1 MSNYVWLNFV
11 IVFFFGILWG
21 ILELVINY
29 ELKYVGTSRKMR
41 KKLKEETEGEDA
53 VLDKEESAVGYIF
66 LYLLLNGL
74 VSALAYYAL
83 KFFSN
88 EAIMDINS
96 IEVPKLIIAGFGGV
110 VVLRSSIFSIP
121 FNGSTLEIGLI
132 SVVQALLDKIEK
144 KIKHNIAANRICEI
158 YEIMKDVDYDI
169 AKDELPNLCITYIDG
184 FSDKDSKDLINAI
197 KEING
202 NLSNINKC
210 MQLGREIARY
220 CDVEILKRAIKKLP
234 ILKEGKEGK
243 VMYRSDAQIE
253 DEFESRKEKL
263 LR

>member
-1 MSNYVWLNFV
+1 MSNFVWINFV

-21 ILELVINY
+21 VLELVINY
-29 ELKYVGTSRKMR
+29 ELKYVGSFHRKH
-41 KKLKEETEGEDA
+41 KKKKEEAENDDV
-53 VLDKEESAVGYIF
+53 VLDKEESAVGYII

-88 EAIMDINS
+88 EAILDINS
-96 IEVPKLIIAGFGGV
+96 IEIPKLIIAGFGGV

-158 YEIMKDVDYDI
+158 YEIMKDVDYEV
-169 AKDELPNLCITYIDG
+169 AKDELPDLCITYIDG

-202 NLSNINKC
+202 DLSNINKC

-234 ILKEGKEGK
+234 VLKEGKEGK
-243 VMYRSDAQIE
+243 AMRMGDAQTK
-253 DEFESRKEKL
+253 DEFEIRKEKL

>member
-1 MSNYVWLNFV
+1 MNNFIWINFV
-11 IVFFFGILWG
+11 VVFFFGILWG
-21 ILELVINY
+21 VLELVINY
-29 ELKYVGTSRKMR
+29 EMKYVGSSRRKQ
-41 KKLKEETEGEDA
+41 KKLKEETEGDDV
-53 VLDKEESAVGYIF
+53 VLDKEESAVGYVF

-88 EAIMDINS
+88 EAILEINS
-96 IEVPKLIIAGFGGV
+96 FELPKLIIAGFGGV

-158 YEIMKDVDYDI
+158 YEIMKDVDYDT
-169 AKDELPNLCITYIDG
+169 AKEELPSLCITYIDG

-220 CDVEILKRAIKKLP
+220 CDVEILKRTIKKLP
-234 ILKEGKEGK
+234 VLKEGKEGK
-243 VMYRSDAQIE
+243 AMRKVDAQIK

-263 LR
+263 LK

>member
-1 MSNYVWLNFV
+1 MSKYVWLNFV
-11 IVFFFGILWG
+11 IVFVFGTLWG

-29 ELKYVGTSRKMR
+29 ELKYVGSFNRKY
-41 KKLKEETEGEDA
+41 KKAKEENEDV
-53 VLDKEESAVGYIF
+53 VLDKEESAIGYVF

-74 VSALAYYAL
+74 VSVLAYYAL

-88 EAIMDINS
+88 EAILDIDS
-96 IEVPKLIIAGFGGV
+96 IEVPKLVIAGFGGV

-158 YEIMKDVDYDI
+158 YEIVKDIDYEV
-169 AKDELPNLCITYIDG
+169 AKEELPSLCISYIDG
-184 FSDKDSKDLINAI
+184 FSDKDSKDLVNAI
-197 KEING
+197 KEINE
-202 NLSNINKC
+202 NLSNVNKS

-234 ILKEGKEGK
+234 VLKEGKDGNLH
-243 VMYRSDAQIE
+243 RLGATQTE
-253 DEFESRKEKL
+253 DEFETRKEKL
-263 LR
+263 LK

>member
-1 MSNYVWLNFV
+1 M
-11 IVFFFGILWG
+11 
-21 ILELVINY
+21 
-29 ELKYVGTSRKMR
+29 
-41 KKLKEETEGEDA
+41 
-53 VLDKEESAVGYIF
+53 
-66 LYLLLNGL
+66 
-74 VSALAYYAL
+74 
-83 KFFSN
+83 
-88 EAIMDINS
+88 
-96 IEVPKLIIAGFGGV
+96 
-110 VVLRSSIFSIP
+110 
-121 FNGSTLEIGLI
+121 
-132 SVVQALLDKIEK
+132 VQALLDKIEK

-169 AKDELPNLCITYIDG
+169 AKEELPSLCITYIDG

-243 VMYRSDAQIE
+243 AMYRSDAQIK

>member
-1 MSNYVWLNFV
+1 MSNFVWINFV

-21 ILELVINY
+21 VLELVINY
-29 ELKYVGTSRKMR
+29 ELKYVGTSRRIR
-41 KKLKEETEGEDA
+41 KKLTEKAEGDDA

-88 EAIMDINS
+88 EAIVDINS

-243 VMYRSDAQIE
+243 VIYRSDAQIE

>member
-1 MSNYVWLNFV
+1 MSNFVWINFV

-21 ILELVINY
+21 VLELVINY
-29 ELKYVGTSRKMR
+29 ELKYVGSFHRKH
-41 KKLKEETEGEDA
+41 KKKKEEAENDDV

-88 EAIMDINS
+88 EAILDINS
-96 IEVPKLIIAGFGGV
+96 IEIPKLIIAGFGGV

-158 YEIMKDVDYDI
+158 YEIMKDVDYEV
-169 AKDELPNLCITYIDG
+169 AKDELPDLCITYIDG

-202 NLSNINKC
+202 DLSNINKC

-234 ILKEGKEGK
+234 VLKEGKEGK
-243 VMYRSDAQIE
+243 AMRLGDAQAK
-253 DEFESRKEKL
+253 DEFEIRKEKL

>member
-1 MSNYVWLNFV
+1 MSNFVWINFL
-11 IVFFFGILWG
+11 IVFCFGILWG
-21 ILELVINY
+21 VLELVINY
-29 ELKYVGTSRKMR
+29 ELKYVGSSRRKR
-41 KKLKEETEGEDA
+41 KKLKEETEGKDV
-53 VLDKEESAVGYIF
+53 VLDKEESAIGYIF

-88 EAIMDINS
+88 EAIVDINS

-220 CDVEILKRAIKKLP
+220 CDVEILKRAIKNLP
-234 ILKEGKEGK
+234 ILKEGKEGEA
-243 VMYRSDAQIE
+243 MYRSDVQIK

>member
-243 VMYRSDAQIE
+243 VMYRSDAHIE